1 MGDKFRGSCA
11 NAHGTL
17 APPGGVICHV
27 PFRRQI
33 RAFKQF
39 DRQGMDLTFRET
51 AGTKATEP
59 AFAPVIQK
67 RFTQDAARRV
77 TGAQKENVVSGRSV
91 HFAQR
96 LKG

>member
-1 MGDKFRGSCA
+1 
-11 NAHGTL
+11 
-17 APPGGVICHV
+17 
-27 PFRRQI
+27 
-33 RAFKQF
+33 
-39 DRQGMDLTFRET
+39 MDLTFRET